1 MKYHIIADSATV
13 KGFSIF
19 GVSGTVVELPHE
31 TSLDVSNNASDSV
44 SELSHEASLDVC
56 VPTLVLQ
63 AQAQEA
69 FENALF
75 IENLGVLIL
84 SAPVAELIRPQVDA
98 HIKTGHFP
106 QILVLWIG

>member
-1 MKYHIIADSATV
+1 MRYHIIADSATV

-44 SELSHEASLDVC
+44 SELTHEASLDVC
-56 VPTLVLQ
+56 VPTIVLQ
-63 AQAQEA
+63 AQKA

-84 SAPVAELIRPQVDA
+84 SAPVADLIRPQVEA
-98 HIKTGHFP
+98 YIKTGHFP

>member
-19 GVSGTVVELPHE
+19 GVSGTVVELPCE

-44 SELSHEASLDVC
+44 SELSHGASLDVC
-56 VPTLVLQ
+56 VPTLV
-63 AQAQEA
+63 AQAQKA

-106 QILVLWIG
+106 QILVL